1 MAGIRITGMASG
13 LPPNI
18 VEQLMEAERIP
29 VQQMEVQKTKQE
41 DKLKLVNEL
50 ETKITD
56 ITKSLGE
63 LTSTRGFSDKKF
75 VSSDE
80 NVIAGK
86 VDPEVAVAGEHT
98 LEVVQLAEN
107 PGAMSNGFPDRN
119 ESQVGVGYI
128 KFKTSE
134 GTKEVYIN
142 GKSNTLEGV
151 ARQINAADVGVTA
164 QVVEDRKD
172 KSNPFKLM
180 ISGLETGD
188 DKQVTFPKIYL
199 LDGDR
204 DLFFKESRP
213 AKNAKVKVN
222 GFEIEIPENKSTDLI
237 PGVAL
242 DLKSAAPG
250 KQIRMSVQENY
261 EVISGKIKSF
271 VEAYNGALDFIQK
284 QSKLQASNSGTPRL
298 GPLGGDGMIR
308 SVESALRRIILNPQ
322 LSGESPIRRVGELG
336 IEFNRNGSLDFK
348 EDKFNK
354 VLQEKPNEVAA
365 FFRGDGFNTGFVAT
379 IRREV
384 GSMVNGSF
392 GTVSNRKRGLQD
404 RISQV
409 NTRIENKERQ
419 LERKEDSLRRKFAD
433 LEQKMSDLGAQQAR
447 VAAMGQG

>member
-1 MAGIRITGMASG
+1 MASG

-75 VSSDE
+75 ISSDE
-80 NVIAGK
+80 NVISGQ

-107 PGAMSNGFPDRN
+107 PGAMSNGFPDKN

-134 GTKEVYIN
+134 GTKEVYIS
-142 GKSNTLEGV
+142 GKNNTLEGV
-151 ARQINAADVGVTA
+151 ARQINSADVGVTA

-172 KSNPFKLM
+172 KNNPFKLM

-237 PGVAL
+237 PGVAI

-271 VEAYNGALDFIQK
+271 VEAYNGALEFIQK
-284 QSKLQASNSGTPRL
+284 QSKLQGSDGKNPRL

-354 VLQEKPNEVAA
+354 VLKEKPNEVAA

-392 GTVSNRKRGLQD
+392 GTISNRKRGLQD
-404 RISQV
+404 RINQV

-447 VAAMGQG
+447 VAAMGQMG